1 MDALQNIIKSIE
13 KDTEDKI
20 NKIKEKND
28 IECKKI
34 ISDAEIVAKNECE
47 QNELNITRKKE
58 QILSQTETSNV
69 IFKNKSIL
77 EKKHNLIDK
86 TLNMAIDHFHGIDS
100 EKYFTF
106 FVKLINKNL
115 PSDKFKLIIG
125 FEDFARIPDD
135 FLTNICT
142 NDGSK
147 IECEKSDKF
156 SHGFQIISS
165 KSIIDLSIESI
176 FADNIDSLR
185 SIASSALNLGEV
197 K

>member
-47 QNELNITRKKE
+47 QNELNIARKKE
-58 QILSQTETSNV
+58 QILSQAETSNA

-86 TLNMAIDHFHGIDS
+86 TLSMAIDYFHGIDS
-100 EKYFTF
+100 KKYFMF
-106 FVKLINKNL
+106 FVKLINRNL

-135 FLTNICT
+135 FLTHICT
-142 NDGSK
+142 NDNSK
-147 IECEKSDKF
+147 IEYEKSDKF

-176 FADNIDSLR
+176 FADNIDLLR
-185 SIASSALNLGEV
+185 SIASSVLNLGEV